1 MAAISTMVM
10 ATMAVATAVTAYGQ
24 YQAGKAQ
31 EAAYEYNAKVQ
42 EQNAKVAQDK
52 AAYEADK
59 QAQRV
64 RRLNATQR
72 AAYAASGINLSGSA
86 LDLME
91 DSTTQGEMDRLAI
104 LYGGNVEAAN
114 ARNEATL
121 ARFQGKSAAAA
132 GQSAAF
138 GTLLGGASSVGMA
151 GMRMGVWSPSARMW
165 G

>member
-1 MAAISTMVM
+1 MAAVSTMIM

-31 EAAYEYNAKVQ
+31 EAAYE
-42 EQNAKVAQDK
+42 
-52 AAYEADK
+52 ADK
-59 QAQRV
+59 QAQRI

-86 LDLME
+86 LDVME

-104 LYGGNVEAAN
+104 LYGGDVEAAN

-121 ARFQGKSAAAA
+121 SRFQGKSAAAA

-138 GTLLGGASSVGMA
+138 GTLLGGASSIGMA